1 VAADEDA
8 ATVDK
13 PLTLTPSPP
22 EAAVEEADVSVNG
35 VSVEDDPVSVEDD
48 PESVEDDPESV
59 EDDPESVEDDPES
72 VEDDPESDMSVDEDE
87 SAVVVVVEE
96 ELEEPDD
103 PLLDEEPLFSLLII
117 NSHFSTSWT
126 AGSPLSLVMGVSVM
140 TQVLV
145 IVPAAVLVV
154 DSVCR
159 VVGPVESC
167 LRSRGAALTGN
178 STSVV

>member
-35 VSVEDDPVSVEDD
+35 VSVEDDPV
-48 PESVEDDPESV
+48 SVEDDPESV

>member
-35 VSVEDDPVSVEDD
+35 VSVEDDPV
-48 PESVEDDPESV
+48 SVEDDPESV

-178 STSVV
+178 STSIV